1 MLEEQEV
8 LFVLIFYPIKNKIN
22 SNSNG
27 NSNNIKIS
35 DIMCNLKLQLNNEI
49 IMEDVITIDVINNNI
64 IATDLFGDS
73 KEFNN
78 CNIVKIDMNNSLV
91 VIEENKK

>member
-8 LFVLIFYPIKNKIN
+8 LFVLIFYLIKNKIN
-22 SNSNG
+22 S